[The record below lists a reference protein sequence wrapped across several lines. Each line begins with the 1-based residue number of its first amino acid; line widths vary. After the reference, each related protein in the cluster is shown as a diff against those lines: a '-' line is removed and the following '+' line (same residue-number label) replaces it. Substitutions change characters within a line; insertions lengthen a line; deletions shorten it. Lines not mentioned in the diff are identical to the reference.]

1 MKRKELKNIAK
12 KIAKYEKILKN
23 TTDMAE
29 KATAE
34 QAIMKLSSSVDNFE
48 DIFAIDELVL
58 EYLAEDT

>member
-29 KATAE
+29 KAVAE
-34 QAIMKLSSSVDNFE
+34 
-48 DIFAIDELVL
+48 
-58 EYLAEDT
+58 